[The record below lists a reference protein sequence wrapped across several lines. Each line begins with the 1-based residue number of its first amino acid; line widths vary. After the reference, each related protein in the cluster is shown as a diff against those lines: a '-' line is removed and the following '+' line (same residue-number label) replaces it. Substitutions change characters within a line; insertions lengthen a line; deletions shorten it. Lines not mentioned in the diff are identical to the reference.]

1 MKRILLTAL
10 SFCALLS
17 FSQAEPLKVVT
28 SFSILEDL
36 THNIG
41 QDKIAVES
49 IIKRGQDAHSFEPT
63 PKDILKIQNAD
74 VVVINGL
81 NFDYWMTKILENNKY
96 EGIIIDT
103 SRNVPLISLSDHDHD
118 HDHDHGEFDPHIWQ
132 NPQNVM
138 IMTKNIEDGLSLALP
153 EDAAYFQNNYESY
166 HEKLTQIDQYAN
178 EKLNHKEDE
187 SLMVLHDSFG
197 YLAER
202 YHLHFVAIANVNPL
216 AEPSAKKMAELYN
229 LVKTENIHAIFSEN
243 IAPSRFIATLV
254 KDLKLQDGGILY
266 SDALTVEPPADSYL
280 QLFKTNVDTIAKTLT
295 NTAKD

>member
-1 MKRILLTAL
+1 MKRILLMALSLCAL
-10 SFCALLS
+10 SFS
-17 FSQAEPLKVVT
+17 HAEPLKVVT

-41 QDKIAVES
+41 QDKISVES

-103 SRNVPLISLSDHDHD
+103 SRNVPLISIT
-118 HDHDHGEFDPHIWQ
+118 DHDHGDSDPHIWQ

-138 IMTKNIEDGLSLALP
+138 IMTKNIEEGLSLALP
-153 EDAAYFQNNYESY
+153 EDSPYFQNNYESY
-166 HEKLTQIDQYAN
+166 HEKLTQIDQYAK
-178 EKLNHKEDE
+178 EKLGHNDNE
-187 SLMVLHDSFG
+187 SLMVLHNSFG

-202 YHLHFVAIANVNPL
+202 YHLHFVAIADVNPL

-243 IAPSRFIATLV
+243 IAPSRFISTLV

-266 SDALTVEPPADSYL
+266 SDALTIEPPAESYL
-280 QLFKTNVDTIAKTLT
+280 QLFKTNVDTIAKTLK
-295 NTAKD
+295 NTTKD

>member
-1 MKRILLTAL
+1 MKRILLMALSLCAL
-10 SFCALLS
+10 SFS
-17 FSQAEPLKVVT
+17 HAEPLKVVT

-41 QDKIAVES
+41 QDKITVES

-81 NFDYWMTKILENNKY
+81 GFDYWMSKILENNKY
-96 EGIIIDT
+96 EGILIDT
-103 SRNVPLISLSDHDHD
+103 SHNVPLISFSDSDHDHD
-118 HDHDHGEFDPHIWQ
+118 HDHGDFDPHIWQ

-138 IMTKNIEDGLSLALP
+138 IMTKNIEEGLSLALP
-153 EDAAYFQNNYESY
+153 EDAPYFQNNYESY
-166 HEKLTQIDQYAN
+166 HEKLTQIDQYAK
-178 EKLNHKEDE
+178 EKLDHQGKE
-187 SLMVLHDSFG
+187 SLMVLHNSFG

-202 YHLHFVAIANVNPL
+202 YHLHFVAISDVNPL
-216 AEPSAKKMAELYN
+216 AEPSAKKMSELYK
-229 LVKTENIHAIFSEN
+229 LVKTENIYAIFSEN
-243 IAPSRFIATLV
+243 IAPSRFVSTLV
-254 KDLKLQDGGILY
+254 KDLKLKDGGILY
-266 SDALTVEPPADSYL
+266 SDALTTEPPAESYL